1 MRVAIVHDWL
11 VTYGG
16 GEKVLEEIL
25 ALYPDADLYS
35 TVEFVPSAQRSFL
48 GGREVTTSFIQHLP
62 GARRHYR
69 SYLPLM
75 PLAVEQ
81 FDLGR
86 YDLIISS
93 SSAVAK
99 GVLTGPD
106 QVHVSYVHT
115 PPRYVWDLQ
124 HQYLQGLGLG
134 RGPRS
139 WLVRVLLHYI
149 RIWDARAGLG
159 PDLLLTNSEFVARR
173 IRKAYRREAEI
184 IPPPVDV
191 DSFLVREVKDDFY
204 LTASRLVP
212 YKRIDLII
220 DAFSQTPERRL
231 VVIGE
236 GPERGRL
243 QLRAGPNIE
252 LLGYQPFTV
261 LQDYMGRARGF
272 VFAAEEDFGIVPV
285 EAQACGTPVIAYGKG
300 GVLET
305 VRGLGQ
311 PTPTGVFFDR
321 QDPEALLEALD
332 RFEAHR
338 AHFSSSVL
346 RQNAERFSPQQF
358 RKRFTK
364 AVEWALKATLSPSE
378 PTDLLPG
385 DR

>member
-191 DSFLVREVKDDFY
+191 DSFLVREVKEDFY

-358 RKRFTK
+358 RERFTK
-364 AVEWALKATLSPSE
+364 AVEWALKATLSPSG
-378 PTDLLPG
+378 PTDLLSG

>member
-191 DSFLVREVKDDFY
+191 DSFLVREVKEDFY

-364 AVEWALKATLSPSE
+364 AVEWALKATLSPSG
-378 PTDLLPG
+378 PTDLLSG

>member
-16 GEKVLEEIL
+16 GEKVLEEVL

-81 FDLGR
+81 FDLSR

-139 WLVRVLLHYI
+139 WLVRALLHYI

-191 DSFLVREVKDDFY
+191 DSFLVREVKDNFY

-212 YKRIDLII
+212 YKRVDLIV
-220 DAFSQTPERRL
+220 DAFSQTPERCL

-252 LLGYQPFTV
+252 LLGYQPFAA

-305 VRGLGQ
+305 VRGLDH
-311 PTPTGVFFDR
+311 PTPTGVFFDH
-321 QDPEALLEALD
+321 QDPGALLEALD

-338 AHFSSSVL
+338 AHFSPAVL

-364 AVEWALKATLSPSE
+364 AVEWALKATLSPSG

-385 DR
+385 DQ

>member
-48 GGREVTTSFIQHLP
+48 GGREVATSFIQHLP
-62 GARRHYR
+62 GARHHYR

-81 FDLGR
+81 FDLSR
-86 YDLIISS
+86 YDLIVSS

-139 WLVRVLLHYI
+139 WLVRALLHYI

-236 GPERGRL
+236 GPERRRL

-338 AHFSSSVL
+338 AHFSPAVL

-358 RKRFTK
+358 RERFTK
-364 AVEWALKATLSPSE
+364 AVEWALKATLSPSG

>member
-191 DSFLVREVKDDFY
+191 DSFLVREVKEDFY